1 MAKTLNVRIVQDENA
16 WMKLL
21 FGFVI
26 VCVLIKVAIYVGLA
40 ALVLWLVF
48 THTGRS
54 VIKFAGLVVITPFLL
69 VFAGPLWL
77 AKRVSPKDAGATKQL
92 SRTPPPSDDSPG
104 QTPT

>member
-40 ALVLWLVF
+40 ALALWLVF

-54 VIKFAGLVVITPFLL
+54 VIKFAALVAITPFVL
-69 VFAGPLWL
+69 VFGALLWV
-77 AKRVSPKDAGATKQL
+77 AKWVSPKKGAGVAKQL
-92 SRTPPPSDDSPG
+92 SRTNPPSDDAPSQPS
-104 QTPT
+104 

>member
-1 MAKTLNVRIVQDENA
+1 LGKTLNVRIVQDDGF
-16 WMKLL
+16 WTKLV
-21 FGFVI
+21 FGLVI
-26 VCVLIKVAIYVGLA
+26 LAVLIKLAIYVGLA

-69 VFAGPLWL
+69 VFAGLLWL